1 MKIEECVC
9 EGEIAA
15 FAVTGSPVQSNRCDA
30 QLANS
35 EVHKVTT
42 WKVMSQAL
50 AVMTVLSAVWLVPTE
65 ISAAEAEPSADARVP
80 RVQAVPENTASE
92 QRQKPRAL
100 LNPPNPGDVWWM
112 REGKGYTICEALYME
127 LRQYTP
133 KQLGACAV
141 SVAFQL
147 PGMKELDGWR
157 ELDPR
162 DHKDLY
168 KRLTQYAKVGVN
180 SYFTGEYFD
189 LKKFD
194 EDTLERKFQ
203 LFLEDGGQ
211 MRVNA
216 LQVFRHPLAD
226 PVTTYNRL
234 QTVLE
239 LRIRSNKAICPDA
252 PSLTD
257 LVRTFYVTEDLSGP
271 SPDIKQHEAS
281 VASSARLV
289 EYKGVLRLLYGNR
302 GLSIHRQTKDGMM
315 HSYCE
320 IQPLKWD

>member
-1 MKIEECVC
+1 MTIC
-9 EGEIAA
+9 E
-15 FAVTGSPVQSNRCDA
+15 TMTRS
-30 QLANS
+30 LA
-35 EVHKVTT
+35 
-42 WKVMSQAL
+42 AL
-50 AVMTVLSAVWLVPTE
+50 AVLSAVSVVARET
-65 ISAAEAEPSADARVP
+65 SAVETPPGGEARTPG
-80 RVQAVPENTASE
+80 VQTSPESTASE
-92 QRQKPRAL
+92 QRKIPRAL
-100 LNPPNPGDVWWM
+100 LNPPKPGDVWWM
-112 REGKGYTICEALYME
+112 REGKGYTICEALYE
-127 LRQYTP
+127 KLQQYTP

-189 LKKFD
+189 LQKLD

-203 LFLEDGGQ
+203 LFLEGGGR
-211 MRVNA
+211 MRVNT

-226 PVTTYNRL
+226 PITTYHRP
-234 QTVLE
+234 QTVIE

-289 EYKGVLRLLYGNR
+289 EYKGALRLVYGLE
-302 GLSIHRQTKDGMM
+302 GLSIYRQTKDGMM

-320 IQPLKWD
+320 IQPWKWD